1 MQSALAALS
10 TYKLRAALTLIG
22 ILVGVAGLVL
32 INAYG
37 QATRLAMAT
46 LFSGAGASL
55 VSIEYVPRT
64 SGGAMATGGQS
75 TLTQQDL
82 QAAQRVPHVSAASG
96 RAMGRLQLVAG
107 ANNFTSMVW

>member
-1 MQSALAALS
+1 MNFQSTLTQSVQCAVAALS
-10 TYKLRAALTLIG
+10 TYKLRAGLTLIG

-32 INAYG
+32 IDAYG

-55 VSIEYVPRT
+55 VSIDYVPPT
-64 SGGAMATGGQS
+64 SGGAIAAAQS

-82 QAAQRVPHVSAASG
+82 EAAQRVPHVA
-96 RAMGRLQLVAG
+96 
-107 ANNFTSMVW
+107 